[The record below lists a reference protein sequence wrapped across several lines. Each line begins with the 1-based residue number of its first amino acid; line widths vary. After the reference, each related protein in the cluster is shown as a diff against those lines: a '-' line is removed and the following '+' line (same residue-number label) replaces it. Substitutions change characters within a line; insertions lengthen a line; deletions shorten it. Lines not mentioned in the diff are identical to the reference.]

1 MNSSKKTVIF
11 SLAAILLLCAVK
23 IVFSADRSKTCVDN
37 NSLLN
42 LLEDEASKP
51 TLTVGSNTNLGV
63 TGLFYKMIFMVLI
76 VVLLGAAVIFISKK
90 LLPKMNLPGKKIQL
104 TETVH
109 LGPRKSIHL
118 IKIGSKTLLIGSTN
132 ENITS
137 LADVT
142 DELLDA
148 ED

>member
-1 MNSSKKTVIF
+1 
-11 SLAAILLLCAVK
+11 
-23 IVFSADRSKTCVDN
+23 
-37 NSLLN
+37 
-42 LLEDEASKP
+42 
-51 TLTVGSNTNLGV
+51 
-63 TGLFYKMIFMVLI
+63 MVLI
-76 VVLLGAAVIFISKK
+76 VVLLGVAVIYISKR

-104 TETVH
+104 TETIH
-109 LGPRKSIHL
+109 IGPRKSIHL
-118 IKIGSKTLLIGSTN
+118 VKVGSKTLLIGSTN